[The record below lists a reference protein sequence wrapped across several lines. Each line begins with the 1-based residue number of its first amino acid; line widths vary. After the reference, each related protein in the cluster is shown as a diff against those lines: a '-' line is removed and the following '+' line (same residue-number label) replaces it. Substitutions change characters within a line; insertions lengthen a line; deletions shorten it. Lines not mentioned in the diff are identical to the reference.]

1 MAGFETG
8 RTAPLTVDGDDARA
22 FFPAECLVNALAAT
36 QADGATR
43 CVELGR
49 VADETIDVSISRDEN
64 GKLIIGLSRDMIGD
78 SEPLRRLARQLAAE
92 SDTDAILGIL
102 CVAACKECDANGAGV
117 LKAVANEGEFVA
129 AIGPLGVARG
139 RRFALPGSLAREVIR
154 KRDVVSVDDFGAGSW
169 PLTRVAP
176 ELRIG
181 PMLLGPLI
189 ARGVILGV
197 LVVTRDPG
205 TVPFTKREAHCLR
218 VIADYAALALWKAE
232 LLDQAQAADRAKSR
246 FLATVSHEL
255 RTPLTALAGY
265 GELLADQVIGPMS
278 ESQLDVLERMRS
290 VTQHLASVIEE
301 VLAFSSLDEGRERIR
316 PTDFLAADL
325 IHAVAAVV
333 EPLAHQKKLAFSSQ
347 VPDAPIRMTSDIDK
361 VRQILVNLAGNAVK
375 FTDVGVV
382 RLELRARDGEVHF
395 SVVDTGIGIGNDDR
409 ARLFKPFAQLDTGL
423 TRRHGGTGLGLYI
436 SRSLA
441 ELLSGR
447 IEVAS
452 KVGRGSTFT
461 LVLPTDEQAVK
472 PSEARPN
479 PA

>member
-1 MAGFETG
+1 MAGLETG
-8 RTAPLTVDGDDARA
+8 RAAPLSLVVEDARA
-22 FFPAECLVNALAAT
+22 FFPSEPLVDALAAT
-36 QADGATR
+36 AADGRPR
-43 CVELGR
+43 CVELGQFGGR
-49 VADETIDVSISRDEN
+49 TINVSVCVAD
-64 GKLIIGLSRDMIGD
+64 GKVVIGLSDDMVND
-78 SEPLRRLARQLAAE
+78 SEPLRQLARQLAAE
-92 SDTDAILGIL
+92 TDTDAILAIL
-102 CVAACKECDANGAGV
+102 CDAACKECDANGAGV
-117 LKAVANEGEFVA
+117 LKAVANEGELVV
-129 AIGPLGVARG
+129 AIGPLAVAQG

-154 KRDVVSVDDFGAGSW
+154 KRDIVSVEDFGAGSW
-169 PLTRVAP
+169 PLSHVAP
-176 ELRIG
+176 ELRVG

-189 ARGVILGV
+189 ARGIILGV

-205 TVPFTKREAHCLR
+205 AEPFTKREAHCLR

-232 LLDQAQAADRAKSR
+232 LLEQAQAADRAKSR

-333 EPLAHQKKLAFSSQ
+333 EPLAHQKRLAFASD
-347 VPDAPIRMTSDIDK
+347 VPETPIRMTSDIDK
-361 VRQILVNLAGNAVK
+361 VRQILVNLAANAVK
-375 FTDVGVV
+375 FTDVGEV
-382 RLELRARDGEVHF
+382 RLDLRARNGEVYF
-395 SVVDTGIGIGNDDR
+395 SVCDTGIGIGNDDR
-409 ARLFKPFAQLDTGL
+409 SRLFKPFAQLDTGL

-441 ELLSGR
+441 ELLGGR
-447 IEVAS
+447 IEVIS
-452 KVGRGSTFT
+452 TLGRGSTFT
-461 LVLPTDEQAVK
+461 LVLPTDDQAAK
-472 PSEARPN
+472 ASDARPN
-479 PA
+479 LA